1 MEIRTVKSF
10 LEYYGKIRERTD
22 RIIAAVP
29 PDQLDWTY
37 RAGKFS
43 IGDIIRHI
51 ATIERYMYA
60 ETIAGRPSAYPGC
73 GKDLADG
80 YAQVLAFYHR
90 LHQESV
96 LIFSG
101 LTDADLLQKC
111 STPANIQIAT
121 WKWLRAMIEHEIH
134 HRAQLYVYLGMLG
147 VQTPPIFGLTAEEVE
162 SCSVYGNKR
171 NP

>member
-1 MEIRTVKSF
+1 MEIKTVKSF

-22 RIIAAVP
+22 RVIAAVP
-29 PDQLDWTY
+29 PDLLDWSY

-51 ATIERYMYA
+51 ATIERYLYA
-60 ETIAGRPSAYPGC
+60 ETIAGRPSVYPGC

-80 YAQVLAFYHR
+80 YEHVLAFYNR

-101 LTDADLLQKC
+101 LTDSDLLRKC
-111 STPANIQIAT
+111 NTPAKIQITA

-147 VQTPPIFGLTAEEVE
+147 VQTPPLFGLTAEEVE
-162 SCSVYGNKR
+162 SRSVNGKR
-171 NP
+171 RDL